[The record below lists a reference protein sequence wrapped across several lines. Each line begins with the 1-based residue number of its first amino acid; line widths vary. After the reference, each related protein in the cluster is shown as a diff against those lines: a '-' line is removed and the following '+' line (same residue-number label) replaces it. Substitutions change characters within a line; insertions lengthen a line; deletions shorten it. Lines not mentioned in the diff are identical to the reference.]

1 MSFYYCVVHKYATK
15 GKAIYDKG
23 CVTTEKFVPLTEI
36 LIKNQQ
42 KILHWT
48 AGGSNLEFRIL
59 DTFLKDVYPRF
70 RFFIVKPGISARPL
84 KTGHIQEFLDHL
96 SSVFPSPLDNL
107 TLWFDV
113 IKVYKFNSLLL

>member
-1 MSFYYCVVHKYATK
+1 MKVRKPGQFSLAGQIFCT
-15 GKAIYDKG
+15 G
-23 CVTTEKFVPLTEI
+23 
-36 LIKNQQ
+36 
-42 KILHWT
+42 HWT

-113 IKVYKFNSLLL
+113 IKVYNFNLLHL